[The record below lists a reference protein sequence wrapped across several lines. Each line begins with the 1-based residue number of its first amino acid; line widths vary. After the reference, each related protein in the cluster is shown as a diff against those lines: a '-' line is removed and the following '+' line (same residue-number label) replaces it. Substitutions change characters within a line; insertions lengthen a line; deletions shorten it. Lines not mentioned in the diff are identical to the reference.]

1 MVKARDILFKI
12 AFIFSIIAIVCYAIA
27 FVVFGI
33 IGIIGFVGGIIS
45 MTNSNAAAFGAIM
58 DSEFTSGIY
67 FDSSSSGEE
76 PEALF
81 ASAIL
86 MLVFACVF
94 FVELV
99 LSIVN
104 TVVIKKAS
112 TKHTKNLYIASIV
125 FGVITGNE
133 IGLVAAI
140 FGLILLNKENSKP
153 VEATITKDNVV
164 EEKNDEEKPNDTE
177 ESK

>member
-140 FGLILLNKENSKP
+140 FGLIVLSKESNSQ
-153 VEATITKDNVV
+153 AAQVV
-164 EEKNDEEKPNDTE
+164 EPANNE
-177 ESK
+177 ESNSNSNDAE